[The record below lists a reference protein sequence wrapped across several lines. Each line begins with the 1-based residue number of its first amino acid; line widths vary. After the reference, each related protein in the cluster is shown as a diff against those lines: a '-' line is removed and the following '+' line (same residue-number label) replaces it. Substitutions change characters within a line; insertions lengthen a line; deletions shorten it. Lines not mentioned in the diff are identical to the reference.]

1 MAETLHVY
9 GHVGSQPARSV
20 LVFCRLSN
28 IPFEYHQVNLM
39 QRENY
44 SEEFTSINPWQEVP
58 AIVYGDFKLNESAAI
73 VPYLADAFSI
83 DNQWYPKNIQ
93 VRARINA
100 YLHWHHQ
107 GVRGPCI
114 QYLFE
119 KIIAP
124 VFINAPVLTEE
135 REAVLKANLEN
146 FFSLFNSIL
155 SETHYAARTSTASI
169 ADVFAYN
176 EIVGSLALGIDL
188 SLYPEVRTWLGEIG
202 AIEPVAEYT
211 RASRELFSKIASS
224 N

>member
-1 MAETLHVY
+1 MAEILHVY

-135 REAVLKANLEN
+135 REAVLKANFEN

-176 EIVGSLALGIDL
+176 EIVGALALGINL
-188 SLYPEVRTWLGEIG
+188 SLYPEVSTWLGEIG
-202 AIEPVAEYT
+202 AIEPLAEYT
-211 RASRELFSKIASS
+211 KASQETFSDVTS
-224 N
+224 NN